1 MTLLLPSIVMVR
13 DLPFGYQVNL
23 NVPRLL
29 GSNYCMACLCAPCVV
44 QQPPSYLQGQCDP
57 HPANSEK
64 RHMLYKFFWRTLKDL
79 KVWRDEGYLLR
90 KEERTAR
97 DDKRD
102 IIPDCIIKV

>member
-64 RHMLYKFFWRTLKDL
+64 QHMLYKKFWRTLKDL